1 MRVIKLRGY
10 MNSPAIIPTR
20 EAGLERLKAFLP
32 SAGKEYA
39 ALRNYDLGPE
49 NHLSVSMLSPYIRHR
64 VLTETEVLKSVLS
77 SQSQKSAEKF
87 IQEIFWR
94 TYWKGWL
101 EMRPAVWAE
110 YCSNLN
116 KLYDQLQTQSG
127 LRKSWEEACIGNT
140 GIDCF
145 DSWAKELFETGY
157 LHNHSRMWFASIWIH
172 TLELPWELGADFF
185 LRNLLDADPAS
196 NTLSWRWV
204 GGAQTVGKTYL
215 ASAQNIHKFTKG
227 RFSPR
232 NLSKTPKMIQ
242 GSNNPNRLP
251 ISFDAVPDN
260 PKKYAILLHWEDMDW
275 SGLKDL
281 LPNAKK
287 IFCLVPNNEP
297 KPLIA
302 SNLQQN
308 FRKKLVDDSLMRW
321 QKNFGSVEFI
331 ETLEALKSDA
341 FDTIFT
347 NYITVGHTRDFIQNF
362 DWGSTK
368 LIKIAHDYDRRTW
381 PHATHGFFR
390 FKDQIGNFLLAL
402 N

>member
-1 MRVIKLRGY
+1 

-39 ALRNYDLGPE
+39 AFRNYDLGQEKHP
-49 NHLSVSMLSPYIRHR
+49 NVSMLSPYIRHR
-64 VLTETEVLKSVLS
+64 VLTETEVLKSVL
-77 SQSQKSAEKF
+77 QSHSPKSAEKF

-101 EMRPAVWAE
+101 EMRPTVWAE
-110 YCSNLN
+110 YCSKLN

-127 LRKSWEEACIGNT
+127 LRKSWEDACTGNT

-185 LRNLLDADPAS
+185 LRHLLDADPAS

-204 GGAQTVGKTYL
+204 GGAQTIGKTYM
-215 ASAQNIHKFTKG
+215 ASAQNIQKFTKG
-227 RFSPR
+227 RFYPR
-232 NLSKTPKMIQ
+232 NLSQTPKMIQ
-242 GSNNPNRLP
+242 GSNNPDRLP
-251 ISFDAVPDN
+251 ISFDAVIKN
-260 PKKYAILLHWEDMDW
+260 PKKYAVLLHWEDMDW
-275 SGLKDL
+275 SVLKDL
-281 LPNAKK
+281 LPNAEKV
-287 IFCLVPNNEP
+287 FCLVPNNEP
-297 KPLIA
+297 TPLIP

-308 FRKKLVDDSLMRW
+308 FRKKLLEDTLMRW
-321 QKNFGSVEFI
+321 QDKLGPVETI
-331 ETLEALKSDA
+331 EKLEALKSET
-341 FDTIFT
+341 FDFIFT
-347 NYITVGHTRDFIQNF
+347 SYITVGHTRDLIQNF
-362 DWGSTK
+362 DWKNTK
-368 LIKIAHDYDRRTW
+368 LIKIARDYDRKAW
-381 PHATHGFFR
+381 PYATHGFFR
-390 FKDQIGNFLLAL
+390 FKEQIGNFLTAL